1 MNNIDKFK
9 EYMSLCGIETQK
21 ELKEKGGYPKSV
33 QYLGGVLSGKYKF
46 TEDEEKLMYQACNTA
61 RAKRL
66 LND

>member
-1 MNNIDKFK
+1 MNKIDKFK

-21 ELKEKGGYPKSV
+21 ELKEKGNYPKSV

-46 TEDEEKLMYQACNTA
+46 TDSEERLLYQACNTA

-66 LND
+66 IND